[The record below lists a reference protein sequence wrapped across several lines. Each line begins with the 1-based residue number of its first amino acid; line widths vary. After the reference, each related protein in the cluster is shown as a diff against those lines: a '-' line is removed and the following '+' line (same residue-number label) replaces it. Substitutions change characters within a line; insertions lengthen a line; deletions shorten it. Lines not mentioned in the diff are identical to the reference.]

1 MSRNVVLICLDSV
14 RKDYFDRNAPRTRA
28 AADLAVPGC
37 RAASPW
43 TVPSHG
49 SAFTGR
55 LPSETGVYDPEV
67 DFADLEGQTF
77 LSALDEHT
85 TIGVSA
91 NPWLSSTFGFDSL
104 FDRFEYA
111 DYGTLFSEGMDAR
124 EFVDRAPDGG
134 IRRGVRLLGE
144 AAAHDHP
151 AKSLANGVAAKVRSR
166 ATRFGVPALTD
177 DGAGTIARRLREA
190 TDDAGEP
197 FFAYVNLMDGHDT
210 HRPHVRLDRDRYSV
224 PAEWDSTGVN
234 KWAYNA
240 DERRREPTYL
250 RRYRELYA
258 ANIAYLDR
266 ILAGLFEHFASTAR
280 ETTVIVTADHGEN
293 LGYAADEGLIEHVGS
308 LTEALL
314 HVPLYVI
321 NPPEGLEVD
330 EGYVSQ
336 LDLGRLVRAAAN
348 DDPDAASD
356 LARDRIPAELVGTRL
371 PSMDR
376 ADADID
382 EEYWSRS
389 IRCAYG
395 DGRKYQW
402 DSLGNRYEYVVDPGR
417 PCWQNRVVEGVEIPA
432 EARELF
438 ATEIGSVDVLEET
451 GTDIDSDTASR
462 LQDLGYL

>member
-1 MSRNVVLICLDSV
+1 MSRNVVLICLDAV

-28 AADLAVPGC
+28 AADLAIDGC

-55 LPSETGVYDPEV
+55 LPSETGIYDPDV
-67 DFADLEGQTF
+67 DFGTLEGDTF
-77 LSALDEHT
+77 LSVLSDHT

-111 DYGTLFSEGMDAR
+111 DYGTLFSAGMDAR
-124 EFVDRAPDGG
+124 EFVDRVPDAGLQ
-134 IRRGVRLLGE
+134 RGARLLRE

-151 AKSLANGVAAKVRSR
+151 AKSVANAVAAKVRSR
-166 ATRFGVPALTD
+166 TTRFGVPALTD
-177 DGAGTIARRLREA
+177 DGAGTVSRRLREA
-190 TDDAGEP
+190 TDEVEDP

-210 HRPHVRLDRDRYSV
+210 HRPHVRLDRDRYSAPV
-224 PAEWDSTGVN
+224 DWDSTGVN

-240 DERRREPTYL
+240 DPSRREPTYL

-258 ANIAYLDR
+258 ANIAYLDSV
-266 ILAGLFEHFASTAR
+266 LADLFEYFAATPR

-293 LGYAADEGLIEHVGS
+293 LGYAADDGLIEHVGS

-321 NPPEGLEVD
+321 NPPEGLRIGD
-330 EGYVSQ
+330 GYVSQ
-336 LDLGRLVRAAAN
+336 LELGRLVRAAAN

-356 LARDRIPAELVGTRL
+356 LARERIPAELVGTRL

-376 ADADID
+376 ADADLD
-382 EEYWSRS
+382 TDYWSRS
-389 IRCAYG
+389 IRAVYEG
-395 DGRKYQW
+395 ERKYQW
-402 DSLGNRYEYVVDPGR
+402 DSLDNRYEYAIDAGR
-417 PCWQNRVVEGVEIPA
+417 PCWQNRVADGIEIPP
-432 EARELF
+432 EAHDLF
-438 ATEIGSVDVLEET
+438 ATEIGSVDPDGAAADVD
-451 GTDIDSDTASR
+451 GDTASR
-462 LQDLGYL
+462 LRDLGYL